1 MAVILLERTGMNV
14 ARWLVGAAALL
25 AASGA
30 SAARLAVVVDAPA
43 DRAPGIMSALRARLA
58 SAGNELVDAD
68 AGGAALDDAAL
79 GALRGKLDVARIVAV
94 TVQQQG
100 KDRYLITVRADDAG
114 AIARRYGEATGD
126 SLAGVV
132 VEVAGALPPLP
143 PPPVAAAPA
152 SAPSTA
158 TPAAGEAPS
167 AGDANA
173 PPSDGAEPAPIATP
187 HAASGDAPP
196 RRRKH
201 EYGLLVGGIVAFCV
215 PWIATMGLA
224 GNYLSYNPNAA
235 RLGFIPMVGPLL
247 AKQKINDKD
256 LKDGYDVGLTV
267 DGAVQIVAAGVLVAG
282 ILYAAIGVPAH
293 GDRADL
299 PRWHPLVAVG
309 PGGGSLGAEV
319 TW

>member
-1 MAVILLERTGMNV
+1 MAAMLLERTGMNV

-30 SAARLAVVVDAPA
+30 SAARLAVLVDAPA
-43 DRAPGIMSALRARLA
+43 DRAPGLTSALRTRLA
-58 SAGNELVDAD
+58 GAGNELVDAG

-79 GALRGKLDVARIVAV
+79 SALRGKLGVARVVAA

-100 KDRYLITVRADDAG
+100 KDRYLVTVRAVDAG
-114 AIARRYGEATGD
+114 AVARRYGEATGD
-126 SLAGVV
+126 SLADVV
-132 VEVAGALPPLP
+132 VEVAGAL

-158 TPAAGEAPS
+158 TPAGETAA
-167 AGDANA
+167 AGDAGA
-173 PPSDGAEPAPIATP
+173 PVSDGVEPAPIATP
-187 HAASGDAPP
+187 HASSGDASP

-201 EYGLLVGGIVAFCV
+201 EYGLLIGGIVAFCV

-267 DGAVQIVAAGVLVAG
+267 DGAVQIVAASVLVAG

-293 GDRADL
+293 GDRAEL

>member
-1 MAVILLERTGMNV
+1 MNL

-30 SAARLAVVVDAPA
+30 SAARLAVLVDAPA
-43 DRAPGIMSALRARLA
+43 DRAPALASALRTRLA
-58 SAGNELVDAD
+58 NAGNELVDAD

-100 KDRYLITVRADDAG
+100 KDRYLITVRAVDAG
-114 AIARRYGEATGD
+114 AVARRFGEAGGD
-126 SLAGVV
+126 SLADVV
-132 VEVAGALPPLP
+132 VAVAGELPPLP
-143 PPPVAAAPA
+143 PPPVPVAAAPA

-158 TPAAGEAPS
+158 HPAGDTAA
-167 AGDANA
+167 AADANA
-173 PPSDGAEPAPIATP
+173 PASDGVEPAPIATP

-293 GDRADL
+293 GERAGL